1 METRKDFFNRIY
13 DGFDNSLLS
22 VVISNV
28 THRTCIEFTDESY
41 FYEQV
46 SKDYTL
52 ESPTLWMSDDI
63 FLDTLFEEYIK

>member
-1 METRKDFFNRIY
+1 MESRKDYFNRIY
-13 DGFDNSLLS
+13 DSFDSSLLS

-41 FYEQV
+41 VYQQI

-52 ESPTLWMSDDI
+52 ESPTLWMLDDI